1 MTEGGT
7 KKRAEILIVIFIGG
21 VLAALVGGSL
31 FGLQGR
37 LAVHLAQSRFLALHG
52 ESRELAAERG
62 VPMRFV
68 ADPATQTVQIE
79 EGCSGAGRVL
89 ASRDFNLSYR
99 VDMRIGGG
107 ELALCITPQGVP
119 DPGSSSLDEPGQV
132 TFLRGAY
139 ASSVALS
146 SLGQPGE
153 R

>member
-1 MTEGGT
+1 MKQGDVQR
-7 KKRAEILIVIFIGG
+7 RAEILIVILIGG
-21 VLAALVGGSL
+21 ALAALVGGSL

-37 LAVHLAQSRFLALHG
+37 LAVRLAQSRFLALHG
-52 ESRELAAERG
+52 ESRQLAAERG

-68 ADPATQTVQIE
+68 ADPSTQTVTIE
-79 EGCSGAGRVL
+79 EGCSGAGKVL

-99 VDMRIGGG
+99 VNMRTGGG
-107 ELALCITPQGVP
+107 AVALCMTPQGTAAP
-119 DPGSSSLDEPGQV
+119 DTSSLRDRGRI

-146 SLGQPGE
+146 TLGQPKP